1 MHELEFAKVGLD
13 VKCEVEIFVFLL
25 PSAHQ
30 EISLTSQDKILLS
43 QKAHKAEPCLVRPH
57 IL

>member
-25 PSAHQ
+25 PDVIFMFCSSGDFTDISGQNSAESKSAQ
-30 EISLTSQDKILLS
+30 S
-43 QKAHKAEPCLVRPH
+43 
-57 IL
+57 